1 MQKITLS
8 FCHLREQ
15 NLKNNFTNI
24 SKIYDNTFRVNAKS
38 SVNDFLILGIKF
50 NPNTDLDFQ
59 FVPIT
64 SMTCNF
70 LKNPLSVF

>member
-50 NPNTDLDFQ
+50 NPNTYLDFQ

-64 SMTCNF
+64 SMTCGIVNLQLYSF
-70 LKNPLSVF
+70 

>member
-50 NPNTDLDFQ
+50 NPNTYLDFQ